1 MQAEVGPESTLPLFS
16 YMQGSSNA
24 VKSVTE
30 VMSPI
35 SRGAL
40 TTWSPGNSAAT
51 LVSTQALRI
60 QILDISSMLGS
71 TFKLWWKG
79 SIRTRGLLNWGH
91 TFLIYGRKQSP
102 QLLCAQ
108 GNFARARFLS
118 SSRELKSGEN
128 RARTSTRGCTRGCS
142 EDGRNLE
149 RKQKLS

>member
-1 MQAEVGPESTLPLFS
+1 MDQSLLCRLFS

-24 VKSVTE
+24 VKSVTK

-108 GNFARARFLS
+108 GNFARARALS

-128 RARTSTRGCTRGCS
+128 RATHVYEGVHGCS